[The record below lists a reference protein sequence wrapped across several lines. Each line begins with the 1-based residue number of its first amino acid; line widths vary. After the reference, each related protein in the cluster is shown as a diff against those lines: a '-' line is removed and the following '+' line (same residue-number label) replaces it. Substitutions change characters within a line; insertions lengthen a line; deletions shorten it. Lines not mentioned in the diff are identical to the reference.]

1 MFPVKVAGIIAEYN
15 PFHNGHHYQIQ
26 ELRRLT
32 GADYVVVAM
41 SGDFVQRGEPAIFDK
56 YTRTRMA
63 LCGGADLVVELPVL
77 FATSSAED
85 FSSCGVALL
94 EKLGVDLLCFGSES
108 GNLNKLQN
116 AAEILV
122 EEPEAWKMLFKEHLK
137 KGETYPTARSLA
149 TTEYTKDPELA
160 VLLSSPNNILAIEY
174 LKALKKRN
182 SLVTPVTIQRQGAGY
197 HDVQLEQDEP
207 RRSAPESSTSG
218 SASHRIPIS
227 KARQNDATPADT
239 HFFASASAI
248 RSLIQNNDF
257 DSDAITE
264 KLRSQL
270 PAAALSALISEGALD
285 TPVFPDDLTT
295 LLNFRLL
302 SLTQEQKGF
311 STFSD
316 LSPELA
322 SRLAKQT
329 LQFASCTERIDH
341 LKTKGYTYTRI
352 SRALLHLLLGITSE
366 QVFHARALDY
376 APYARIL
383 GFQKSSALLLSHLR
397 EKSQIPLITKTANV
411 GKLLTPDALA
421 ILETDFFASHLYQ
434 AILAGKGR
442 QIRNEY
448 TKSVIIV

>member
-1 MFPVKVAGIIAEYN
+1 MSPIKTAGIIAEYN

-41 SGDFVQRGEPAIFDK
+41 IGDFVQRGEPAIFDK

-94 EKLGVDLLCFGSES
+94 AKLGVDLLCFGSES
-108 GNLNKLQN
+108 GDLKKLQK

-122 EEPEAWKMLFKEHLK
+122 KEPEAWKILLKEHLK

-160 VLLSSPNNILAIEY
+160 ALLSSPNNILAIEY
-174 LKALKKRN
+174 LKALKKR
-182 SLVTPVTIQRQGAGY
+182 SSPVTPVTIQRQGAGY
-197 HDVQLEQDEP
+197 HDVQLEQEESF
-207 RRSAPESSTSG
+207 RSVSEN
-218 SASHRIPIS
+218 
-227 KARQNDATPADT
+227 K
-239 HFFASASAI
+239 FFASASAI
-248 RSLIQNNDF
+248 RSLIQNNGF
-257 DSDAITE
+257 DSDTITE
-264 KLRSQL
+264 KLRSQI
-270 PAAALSALISEGALD
+270 PSDALSALISEGALD

-366 QVFHARALDY
+366 QVFHARSLDY

-397 EKSQIPLITKTANV
+397 EKSQIPLITKTADA
-411 GKLLTPDALA
+411 GKLLTPDALD

-442 QIRNEY
+442 HIRNEY

>member
-1 MFPVKVAGIIAEYN
+1 MKTAGIIAEYN

-108 GNLNKLQN
+108 GDLKKLQK

-122 EEPEAWKMLFKEHLK
+122 KEPEAWKIRLKEHLK

-160 VLLSSPNNILAIEY
+160 ALLSSPNNILAIEY
-174 LKALKKRN
+174 LKALKKR
-182 SLVTPVTIQRQGAGY
+182 SSPVTPVTIQRQGAGY
-197 HDVQLEQDEP
+197 HDTRLEQEESF
-207 RRSAPESSTSG
+207 RSVSEN
-218 SASHRIPIS
+218 
-227 KARQNDATPADT
+227 K
-239 HFFASASAI
+239 FFASASAI
-248 RSLIQNNDF
+248 RSLIQNNGF
-257 DSDAITE
+257 DSDTITE
-264 KLRSQL
+264 KLRSQI
-270 PAAALSALISEGALD
+270 PSDALSALISEGALD
-285 TPVFPDDLTT
+285 PPVFPDDLTT

-366 QVFHARALDY
+366 QVFHARSLDY

-397 EKSQIPLITKTANV
+397 EKSQIPLITKTADA
-411 GKLLTPDALA
+411 GKLLTPDALD

-442 QIRNEY
+442 HIRNEY

>member
-63 LCGGADLVVELPVL
+63 LCGGADLVVELPIL

-108 GNLNKLQN
+108 GDLKKLQK

-122 EEPEAWKMLFKEHLK
+122 KEPEAWKIRLKEHLK

-160 VLLSSPNNILAIEY
+160 ALLSSPNNILAIEY
-174 LKALKKRN
+174 LKALKKR
-182 SLVTPVTIQRQGAGY
+182 SSPVTPVTIQRQGAGY
-197 HDVQLEQDEP
+197 HDTRLEQEESF
-207 RRSAPESSTSG
+207 RSVSEN
-218 SASHRIPIS
+218 
-227 KARQNDATPADT
+227 K
-239 HFFASASAI
+239 FFASASAI
-248 RSLIQNNDF
+248 RSLIQNNGF
-257 DSDAITE
+257 DSDTITE
-264 KLRSQL
+264 KLRSQI
-270 PAAALSALISEGALD
+270 PSDALSALIYEGALD

-397 EKSQIPLITKTANV
+397 EKSQIPLITKTADA
-411 GKLLTPDALA
+411 GKLLTPDALD

-442 QIRNEY
+442 HIRNEY

>member
-41 SGDFVQRGEPAIFDK
+41 IGDFVQRGEPAIFDK

-63 LCGGADLVVELPVL
+63 LCGGADLVVELPIL

-108 GNLNKLQN
+108 GDLKKLQK

-122 EEPEAWKMLFKEHLK
+122 KEPEAWKIRLKEHLK

-160 VLLSSPNNILAIEY
+160 ALLSSPNNILAIEY
-174 LKALKKRN
+174 LKALKKR
-182 SLVTPVTIQRQGAGY
+182 SSPVTPVTIQRQGAGY
-197 HDVQLEQDEP
+197 HDTRLEQEESF
-207 RRSAPESSTSG
+207 RSVSEN
-218 SASHRIPIS
+218 
-227 KARQNDATPADT
+227 K
-239 HFFASASAI
+239 FFASASAI
-248 RSLIQNNDF
+248 RSLIQNNGF
-257 DSDAITE
+257 DSDTITE
-264 KLRSQL
+264 KLRSQI
-270 PAAALSALISEGALD
+270 PSDALSALISEGALD

-366 QVFHARALDY
+366 QVFHARSLDY

-397 EKSQIPLITKTANV
+397 EKSQIPLITKTADA
-411 GKLLTPDALA
+411 GKLLTPDALD

-442 QIRNEY
+442 HIRNEY

>member
-1 MFPVKVAGIIAEYN
+1 MSPIKTAGIIAEYN

-108 GNLNKLQN
+108 GDLKKLQK

-122 EEPEAWKMLFKEHLK
+122 KEPEAWKIRLKEHLK

-160 VLLSSPNNILAIEY
+160 ALLSSPNNILAIEY
-174 LKALKKRN
+174 LKALKKR
-182 SLVTPVTIQRQGAGY
+182 SSPVTPVTIQRQGAGY
-197 HDVQLEQDEP
+197 HDTRLEQEESF
-207 RRSAPESSTSG
+207 RSVSEN
-218 SASHRIPIS
+218 
-227 KARQNDATPADT
+227 K
-239 HFFASASAI
+239 FFASASAI
-248 RSLIQNNDF
+248 RSLIQNNGF

-264 KLRSQL
+264 KLRSQI
-270 PAAALSALISEGALD
+270 PATTLSALISEGALD

-366 QVFHARALDY
+366 QVFHARSLDY

-397 EKSQIPLITKTANV
+397 EKSQIPLITKTADA
-411 GKLLTPDALA
+411 GKLLTPDALD

-442 QIRNEY
+442 HIRNEY

>member
-1 MFPVKVAGIIAEYN
+1 MSPIKTAGIIAEYN

-108 GNLNKLQN
+108 GDLKKLQK

-122 EEPEAWKMLFKEHLK
+122 KEPEAWKILLKEHLK

-160 VLLSSPNNILAIEY
+160 ALLSSPNNILAIEY
-174 LKALKKRN
+174 LKALKKR
-182 SLVTPVTIQRQGAGY
+182 SSPVTPVTIQRQGAGY
-197 HDVQLEQDEP
+197 HDVQLEQEE
-207 RRSAPESSTSG
+207 SCCSTPENSTSG
-218 SASHRIPIS
+218 SAS
-227 KARQNDATPADT
+227 AGQNDATPADT

-248 RSLIQNNDF
+248 RSLIQNNGF
-257 DSDAITE
+257 DSDTITE
-264 KLRSQL
+264 KLRSQI
-270 PAAALSALISEGALD
+270 PSDALSALISEGALD

-366 QVFHARALDY
+366 QVFHARSLDY

-397 EKSQIPLITKTANV
+397 EKSQIPLITKTADA
-411 GKLLTPDALA
+411 GKLLTPDALD

-442 QIRNEY
+442 HIRNEY

>member
-1 MFPVKVAGIIAEYN
+1 MSPIKTAGIIAEYN

-108 GNLNKLQN
+108 GDLKKLQK
-116 AAEILV
+116 AAEILIK
-122 EEPEAWKMLFKEHLK
+122 EPEAWKIRLKEHLK

-160 VLLSSPNNILAIEY
+160 ALLSSPNNILAIEY
-174 LKALKKRN
+174 LKALKKR
-182 SLVTPVTIQRQGAGY
+182 SSPVTPVTIQRQGAGY
-197 HDVQLEQDEP
+197 HDTRLEQEESF
-207 RRSAPESSTSG
+207 RSVSEN
-218 SASHRIPIS
+218 
-227 KARQNDATPADT
+227 K
-239 HFFASASAI
+239 FFASASAI
-248 RSLIQNNDF
+248 RSLIQNNGF

-264 KLRSQL
+264 KLRSQI
-270 PAAALSALISEGALD
+270 PATTLSALISEGALD

-329 LQFASCTERIDH
+329 LQFASCTERTDH

-366 QVFHARALDY
+366 QVFHARSLDY

-397 EKSQIPLITKTANV
+397 EKSQIPLITKTADA
-411 GKLLTPDALA
+411 GKLLTPDALD

-442 QIRNEY
+442 HIRNEY

>member
-1 MFPVKVAGIIAEYN
+1 MSPIKTAGIIAEHN

-94 EKLGVDLLCFGSES
+94 AKLGVDLLCFGSES
-108 GNLNKLQN
+108 GDLKKLQK

-122 EEPEAWKMLFKEHLK
+122 KEPEAWKILLKEHLK

-160 VLLSSPNNILAIEY
+160 ALLSSPNNILAIEY
-174 LKALKKRN
+174 LKALKKR
-182 SLVTPVTIQRQGAGY
+182 SSPVTPVTIQRQGAGY
-197 HDVQLEQDEP
+197 HDVQLEQEESF
-207 RRSAPESSTSG
+207 RSVSEN
-218 SASHRIPIS
+218 
-227 KARQNDATPADT
+227 K
-239 HFFASASAI
+239 FFASASAI
-248 RSLIQNNDF
+248 RSLIQNNGF
-257 DSDAITE
+257 DSDTITE
-264 KLRSQL
+264 KLRSQI
-270 PAAALSALISEGALD
+270 PSDALSALISEGALD

-366 QVFHARALDY
+366 QVFHARSLDY

-397 EKSQIPLITKTANV
+397 EKSQIPLITKTADA
-411 GKLLTPDALA
+411 GKLLTPDALD

-442 QIRNEY
+442 HIRNEY

>member
-1 MFPVKVAGIIAEYN
+1 MSPIKTAGIIAEYN

-94 EKLGVDLLCFGSES
+94 AKLGVDLLCFGSES
-108 GNLNKLQN
+108 GDLKKLQK

-122 EEPEAWKMLFKEHLK
+122 KEPEAWKILLKEHLK

-160 VLLSSPNNILAIEY
+160 ALLSSPNNILAIEY
-174 LKALKKRN
+174 LKALKKR
-182 SLVTPVTIQRQGAGY
+182 SSPVTPVTIQRQGAGY
-197 HDVQLEQDEP
+197 HDVQLEQEESF
-207 RRSAPESSTSG
+207 RSVSEN
-218 SASHRIPIS
+218 
-227 KARQNDATPADT
+227 K
-239 HFFASASAI
+239 FFASASAI
-248 RSLIQNNDF
+248 RSLIQNNGF
-257 DSDAITE
+257 DSDTITE
-264 KLRSQL
+264 KLRSQI
-270 PAAALSALISEGALD
+270 PSDALSALISEGALD

-366 QVFHARALDY
+366 QVFHARSLDY

-397 EKSQIPLITKTANV
+397 EKSQIPLITKTADA
-411 GKLLTPDALA
+411 GKLLTPDALD

-442 QIRNEY
+442 HIRNEY

>member
-1 MFPVKVAGIIAEYN
+1 MSPIKTAGIIAEYN

-108 GNLNKLQN
+108 GDLKKLQK

-122 EEPEAWKMLFKEHLK
+122 KEPEAWKIRLKEHLK

-160 VLLSSPNNILAIEY
+160 ALLSSPNNILAIEY
-174 LKALKKRN
+174 LKALKKR
-182 SLVTPVTIQRQGAGY
+182 SSPVTPVTIQRQGAGY
-197 HDVQLEQDEP
+197 HDVQLEQEESF
-207 RRSAPESSTSG
+207 RSVSEN
-218 SASHRIPIS
+218 
-227 KARQNDATPADT
+227 K
-239 HFFASASAI
+239 FFASASAI
-248 RSLIQNNDF
+248 RSLIQNNGF
-257 DSDAITE
+257 DSDTITE
-264 KLRSQL
+264 KLRSQI
-270 PAAALSALISEGALD
+270 PSDALSALISEGALD

-366 QVFHARALDY
+366 QVFHARSLDH

-397 EKSQIPLITKTANV
+397 EKSQIPLITKTADA
-411 GKLLTPDALA
+411 GKLLTPDALD

-442 QIRNEY
+442 HIRNEY

>member
-108 GNLNKLQN
+108 GDLKKLQK

-122 EEPEAWKMLFKEHLK
+122 KEPEAWKIRLKEHLK

-149 TTEYTKDPELA
+149 TTEYTKAPELA
-160 VLLSSPNNILAIEY
+160 ALLSSPNNILAIEY
-174 LKALKKRN
+174 LKALKKR
-182 SLVTPVTIQRQGAGY
+182 SSPVTPVTIQRQGAGY
-197 HDVQLEQDEP
+197 HDTRLEQEESF
-207 RRSAPESSTSG
+207 RSVSEN
-218 SASHRIPIS
+218 
-227 KARQNDATPADT
+227 K
-239 HFFASASAI
+239 FFASASAI
-248 RSLIQNNDF
+248 RSLIQNNGF

-264 KLRSQL
+264 KLRSQI
-270 PAAALSALISEGALD
+270 PATTLSALISEGALD

-366 QVFHARALDY
+366 QVFHARSLDY

-397 EKSQIPLITKTANV
+397 EKSQIPLITKTADA
-411 GKLLTPDALA
+411 GKLLTPDALD

-442 QIRNEY
+442 HIRNEY

>member
-1 MFPVKVAGIIAEYN
+1 MRNFTGIIAEYN
-15 PFHNGHHYQIQ
+15 PFHNGHRHQ
-26 ELRRLT
+26 L
-32 GADYVVVAM
+32 DYVRSQGAEVIAVAM
-41 SGDFVQRGEPAIFDK
+41 SGNFVQRGAPAWTDK
-56 YTRTRMA
+56 YLRTRMA
-63 LCGGADLVVELPVL
+63 LSQGADLVFELPSVYCL
-77 FATSSAED
+77 SSAENFAFGGISLLNALKLD
-85 FSSCGVALL
+85 SFCFGCETPELSLL
-94 EKLGVDLLCFGSES
+94 EETADL
-108 GNLNKLQN
+108 
-116 AAEILV
+116 LV

-160 VLLSSPNNILAIEY
+160 ALLSSPNNILAIEY
-174 LKALKKRN
+174 LKALKKR
-182 SLVTPVTIQRQGAGY
+182 SSPVTPVTIQRQGAGY
-197 HDVQLEQDEP
+197 HDVQLEQEESF
-207 RRSAPESSTSG
+207 RSVSEN
-218 SASHRIPIS
+218 
-227 KARQNDATPADT
+227 K
-239 HFFASASAI
+239 FFASASAI
-248 RSLIQNNDF
+248 RSLIQNNGF
-257 DSDAITE
+257 DSDTITE
-264 KLRSQL
+264 KLRSQI
-270 PAAALSALISEGALD
+270 PSDALSALISEGALD

-366 QVFHARALDY
+366 QVFHARSLDY

-397 EKSQIPLITKTANV
+397 EKSQIPLITKTADA
-411 GKLLTPDALA
+411 GKLLTPDALD

-442 QIRNEY
+442 HIRNEY

>member
-1 MFPVKVAGIIAEYN
+1 MSPIKTAGIIAEYN

-108 GNLNKLQN
+108 GDLKKLQK

-122 EEPEAWKMLFKEHLK
+122 KEPEAWKIRLKEHLK

-160 VLLSSPNNILAIEY
+160 ALLSSPNNILAIEY
-174 LKALKKRN
+174 LKALKKR
-182 SLVTPVTIQRQGAGY
+182 SSPVTPVTIQRQGAGY
-197 HDVQLEQDEP
+197 HDTRLEQEESF
-207 RRSAPESSTSG
+207 RSVSEN
-218 SASHRIPIS
+218 
-227 KARQNDATPADT
+227 K
-239 HFFASASAI
+239 FFASASAI
-248 RSLIQNNDF
+248 RSLIQNNGF
-257 DSDAITE
+257 DSGAITE
-264 KLRSQL
+264 KLRSQI
-270 PAAALSALISEGALD
+270 PATTLSALISEDALD

-366 QVFHARALDY
+366 QIFHARALDY

-397 EKSQIPLITKTANV
+397 EKSQIPLITKTADA
-411 GKLLTPDALA
+411 GKLLTPDALD

-442 QIRNEY
+442 HIRNEY

>member
-63 LCGGADLVVELPVL
+63 LCGGADLVVELPIL

-108 GNLNKLQN
+108 GDLKKLQK

-122 EEPEAWKMLFKEHLK
+122 KEPEAWKIRLKEHLK

-160 VLLSSPNNILAIEY
+160 ALLSSPNNILAIEY
-174 LKALKKRN
+174 LKALKKR
-182 SLVTPVTIQRQGAGY
+182 SSPVTPVTIQRQGAGY
-197 HDVQLEQDEP
+197 HDTRLEQEESF
-207 RRSAPESSTSG
+207 RSVSEN
-218 SASHRIPIS
+218 
-227 KARQNDATPADT
+227 K
-239 HFFASASAI
+239 FFASASAI
-248 RSLIQNNDF
+248 RSLIQNNGF
-257 DSDAITE
+257 DSDTITE
-264 KLRSQL
+264 KLRSQI
-270 PAAALSALISEGALD
+270 PSDALSALISEGALD

-366 QVFHARALDY
+366 QVFHARSLDY

-397 EKSQIPLITKTANV
+397 EKSQIPLITKTADA
-411 GKLLTPDALA
+411 GKLLTPDALD

-442 QIRNEY
+442 HIRNEY

>member
-1 MFPVKVAGIIAEYN
+1 MSPIKTAGIIAEYN

-85 FSSCGVALL
+85 FTSCGVALL
-94 EKLGVDLLCFGSES
+94 AKLGVDLLCFGSES
-108 GNLNKLQN
+108 GDLKKLQK

-122 EEPEAWKMLFKEHLK
+122 KEPEAWKILLKEHLK

-160 VLLSSPNNILAIEY
+160 ALLSSPNNILAIEY
-174 LKALKKRN
+174 LKALKKR
-182 SLVTPVTIQRQGAGY
+182 SSPVTPVTIQRQGAGY
-197 HDVQLEQDEP
+197 HDVQLEQEESF
-207 RRSAPESSTSG
+207 RSVSEN
-218 SASHRIPIS
+218 
-227 KARQNDATPADT
+227 K
-239 HFFASASAI
+239 FFASASAI
-248 RSLIQNNDF
+248 RSLIQNNGF
-257 DSDAITE
+257 DSDTITE
-264 KLRSQL
+264 KLRSQI
-270 PAAALSALISEGALD
+270 PSDALSALISEGALD

-366 QVFHARALDY
+366 QVFHARSLDY

-397 EKSQIPLITKTANV
+397 EKSQIPLITKTADA
-411 GKLLTPDALA
+411 GKLLTPDALD

-442 QIRNEY
+442 HIRNEY

>member
-1 MFPVKVAGIIAEYN
+1 MSPIKTAGIIAEYN

-108 GNLNKLQN
+108 GDLKKLQK

-122 EEPEAWKMLFKEHLK
+122 KEPEAWKIRLKEHLK

-160 VLLSSPNNILAIEY
+160 ALLSSPNNILAIEY
-174 LKALKKRN
+174 LKALKKR
-182 SLVTPVTIQRQGAGY
+182 SSPVTPVTIQRQGAGY
-197 HDVQLEQDEP
+197 HDTRLEQEESF
-207 RRSAPESSTSG
+207 RSVSEN
-218 SASHRIPIS
+218 
-227 KARQNDATPADT
+227 K
-239 HFFASASAI
+239 FFASASAI

-264 KLRSQL
+264 KLRSQI
-270 PAAALSALISEGALD
+270 PATTLSALISEGALD

-397 EKSQIPLITKTANV
+397 EKSQIPLITKTADA
-411 GKLLTPDALA
+411 GKLLTPDALD

-442 QIRNEY
+442 HIRNEY

>member
-1 MFPVKVAGIIAEYN
+1 MSPIKTAGIIAEYN

-108 GNLNKLQN
+108 GDLKKLQK

-122 EEPEAWKMLFKEHLK
+122 KEPEAWKIHLKEHLK

-160 VLLSSPNNILAIEY
+160 ALLSSPNNILAIEY
-174 LKALKKRN
+174 LKALKKR
-182 SLVTPVTIQRQGAGY
+182 SSPVTPVTIQRQGAGY
-197 HDVQLEQDEP
+197 HDTRLEQEESF
-207 RRSAPESSTSG
+207 RSVSEN
-218 SASHRIPIS
+218 
-227 KARQNDATPADT
+227 K
-239 HFFASASAI
+239 FFASASAI
-248 RSLIQNNDF
+248 RSLIQNNGF
-257 DSDAITE
+257 DSDTITE
-264 KLRSQL
+264 KLRSQI
-270 PAAALSALISEGALD
+270 PSDALSALISEGALD

-366 QVFHARALDY
+366 QVFHARSLDY

-397 EKSQIPLITKTANV
+397 EKSQIPLITKTADA
-411 GKLLTPDALA
+411 GKLLTPDALD

-442 QIRNEY
+442 HIRNEY

>member
-1 MFPVKVAGIIAEYN
+1 MSPIKTAGIIAEYN

-108 GNLNKLQN
+108 GDLKKLQK

-122 EEPEAWKMLFKEHLK
+122 KEPEAWKIRLKEHLK

-160 VLLSSPNNILAIEY
+160 ALLSSPNNILAIEY
-174 LKALKKRN
+174 LKALKKR
-182 SLVTPVTIQRQGAGY
+182 SSPVTPVTIQRQGAGY
-197 HDVQLEQDEP
+197 HDTRLEQEESF
-207 RRSAPESSTSG
+207 RSVSEN
-218 SASHRIPIS
+218 
-227 KARQNDATPADT
+227 K
-239 HFFASASAI
+239 FFASASAI
-248 RSLIQNNDF
+248 RSLIQNNGF
-257 DSDAITE
+257 DSDTITE
-264 KLRSQL
+264 KLRSQI
-270 PAAALSALISEGALD
+270 PSDALSALISEGALD

-302 SLTQEQKGF
+302 SLTQEQKGV

-366 QVFHARALDY
+366 QVFHARSLDY

-397 EKSQIPLITKTANV
+397 EKSQIPLITKTADA
-411 GKLLTPDALA
+411 GKLLTPDALD

-442 QIRNEY
+442 HIRNEY